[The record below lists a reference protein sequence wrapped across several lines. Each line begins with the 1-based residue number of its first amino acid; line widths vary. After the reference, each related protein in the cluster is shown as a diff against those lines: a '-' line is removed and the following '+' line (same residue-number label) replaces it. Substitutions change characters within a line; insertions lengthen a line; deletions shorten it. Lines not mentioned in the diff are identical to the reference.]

1 MTTDAP
7 AGKAALHDLVVRAVD
22 AFEGVF
28 DRVFRGDP
36 AVNANLSVEATEAA
50 LVDGLPTLV
59 LITPWTL
66 NGLIF
71 PLDGT
76 GPSELLVAGN
86 LRRVVR
92 GDVPPLGV
100 YWSVNLVPD
109 VSRLASPRQ
118 ARTLANSF
126 AGPFRDGVRTWKLSV
141 PPA

>member
-1 MTTDAP
+1 MTTDATFDV
-7 AGKAALHDLVVRAVD
+7 AALHDLVARAD
-22 AFEGVF
+22 AAFRGVLE
-28 DRVFRGDP
+28 RVFGDDP
-36 AVNANLSVEATEAA
+36 AVNPRLVVEATEAVVVA
-50 LVDGLPTLV
+50 GVATLV

-71 PLDGT
+71 PPAGA
-76 GPSELLVAGN
+76 GPAELLIAGN
-86 LRRVVR
+86 LRRVHR

-126 AGPFRDGVRTWKLSV
+126 AGPFREAVRGWLATRKE
-141 PPA
+141 

>member
-71 PLDGT
+71 PLDRT
-76 GPSELLVAGN
+76 GPSELLIAGN

>member
-22 AFEGVF
+22 AFESVF
-28 DRVFRGDP
+28 ERVFRGDP

-71 PLDGT
+71 PLVGA
-76 GPSELLVAGN
+76 GPSELLIAGN

-92 GDVPPLGV
+92 GDVPPLGA

-126 AGPFRDGVRTWKLSV
+126 AGPFRDGVRTWKLSL
-141 PPA
+141 PPS